1 MGKSFAE
8 ILQQVR
14 AIFQTMT
21 VGKMMSLFVMLAA
34 TIAGL
39 VVFISWS
46 GKPEFVPLYSQLAP
60 NEAGEIVALLR
71 EKKIEYKLSNSGEAI
86 QIPRDKVYEVRLD
99 FASKGLPRGGNLGF
113 EVFDGTKLGV
123 TDFVQNI
130 NYQRA
135 LQGELSR
142 TINELDEVESSRVHI
157 VMSPRSLF
165 IEEEEPASASIILKL
180 KAGRWLR
187 KEQVQGIVHL
197 VSSSVPRLTPENV
210 TLVDQNGELLAGN
223 DAQVTATKTTSEHQE
238 IQRQKEKFLEQR
250 VSSMLEKVLGQN
262 KAIVRVACDL
272 NFIQQE
278 KTEELFLPDNQVV
291 RSEQLSNEL
300 SAQRDENV
308 SGVPGLAANILPDAD
323 KTKSTGA
330 TGAAGFRKEDNTRN
344 YEIGKTISRQIMPIG
359 QLQRLSVAVIVD
371 GTYEKTVAGSGKDQ
385 EEQLKYIP
393 RTVDEIQALENIV
406 KRAVNYD
413 EVRGDKVEVA
423 NIAFNTDEK
432 EIMEPN
438 ATAGLMDQVKSHGNI
453 IKYGVAA
460 LFVIFAFFFIIR
472 PVTRWLTETSWE
484 DVDLLEHLPNT
495 VAELEKKYSEQGEL
509 TDYVGQ
515 VAQLISSNQEDSG
528 RLLKQWLKET

>member
-1 MGKSFAE
+1 
-8 ILQQVR
+8 
-14 AIFQTMT
+14 
-21 VGKMMSLFVMLAA
+21 
-34 TIAGL
+34 
-39 VVFISWS
+39 
-46 GKPEFVPLYSQLAP
+46 
-60 NEAGEIVALLR
+60 
-71 EKKIEYKLSNSGEAI
+71 
-86 QIPRDKVYEVRLD
+86 
-99 FASKGLPRGGNLGF
+99 
-113 EVFDGTKLGV
+113 
-123 TDFVQNI
+123 
-130 NYQRA
+130 
-135 LQGELSR
+135 
-142 TINELDEVESSRVHI
+142 
-157 VMSPRSLF
+157 
-165 IEEEEPASASIILKL
+165 
-180 KAGRWLR
+180 
-187 KEQVQGIVHL
+187 
-197 VSSSVPRLTPENV
+197 
-210 TLVDQNGELLAGN
+210 
-223 DAQVTATKTTSEHQE
+223 
-238 IQRQKEKFLEQR
+238 
-250 VSSMLEKVLGQN
+250 
-262 KAIVRVACDL
+262 
-272 NFIQQE
+272 
-278 KTEELFLPDNQVV
+278 LPDNQVV